1 MKAVLEYWQSLKEQ
15 EQKLLMVAGG
25 IFVIFVFVMGVWR
38 PLNNAIETS
47 TKELKKQQ
55 DLSVWMQSSIVKIK
69 QANPKA
75 SMSSGSL
82 SQVVNSTRNKYQ
94 ITISKMQPKDNTLR
108 LTVESVEFNKLVDW
122 LTLLVEKH
130 QVTIVK
136 IDMSKDDNTGYV
148 KVSSLVLEK

>member
-25 IFVIFVFVMGVWR
+25 IFVIFVFVMGIWR

-130 QVTIVK
+130 QITIVK

>member
-1 MKAVLEYWQSLKEQ
+1 MKAILEYWQSLKEQ

-38 PLNNAIETS
+38 PLNNAIDTF
-47 TKELKKQQ
+47 TKELNKQQ
-55 DLSVWMQSSIVKIK
+55 DLVIWMQSSIAKIK

-75 SMSSGSL
+75 SISSGSL
-82 SQVVNSTRNKYQ
+82 SQIVNKTRNKYQ
-94 ITISKMQPKDNTLR
+94 IVISKMQPKDNTLR
-108 LTVESVEFNKLVDW
+108 LTIESVEFNKLVDW

-130 QVTIVK
+130 QFTIEK

-148 KVSSLVLEK
+148 KVSQLILEK

>member
-1 MKAVLEYWQSLKEQ
+1 MKAMLEYWQSLKEQ
-15 EQKLLMVAGG
+15 EQKLLMIAGG
-25 IFVIFVFVMGVWR
+25 IFVLFVFVMGIWR
-38 PLNNAIETS
+38 PLNNAIEAS
-47 TKELKKQQ
+47 SKELKKQQ
-55 DLSVWMQSSIVKIK
+55 DLSVWMRSSIAKIK

-94 ITISKMQPKDNTLR
+94 ISISKMQPKDNTLR
-108 LTVESVEFNKLVDW
+108 LTVESVEFNKLIDW

-130 QVTIVK
+130 QITIVK

>member
-38 PLNNAIETS
+38 PLNNAIESS

-55 DLSVWMQSSIVKIK
+55 DLSIWMQSSIAKIK
-69 QANPKA
+69 QSNPKA
-75 SMSSGSL
+75 NMRSGSL
-82 SQVVNSTRNKYQ
+82 SQVVNNTRNKYQ
-94 ITISKMQPKDNTLR
+94 IVISKMQPKDNTLR

-130 QVTIVK
+130 QVTIAK

-148 KVSSLVLEK
+148 RVSSLVLEK

>member
-1 MKAVLEYWQSLKEQ
+1 MKAILEYWQSLKEQ

-25 IFVIFVFVMGVWR
+25 IFVIFVFVMGIWR

-47 TKELKKQQ
+47 SKELKKQQ
-55 DLSVWMQSSIVKIK
+55 DLSVWMQSSISKIK

-75 SMSSGSL
+75 SMRSGNL
-82 SQVVNSTRNKYQ
+82 SQIVNSTRNKYQ

-108 LTVESVEFNKLVDW
+108 LSVESVEFNKLVEW
-122 LTLLVEKH
+122 LSLLVDKH
-130 QVTIVK
+130 QVKIAK

>member
-15 EQKLLMVAGG
+15 EQKLLVVAGG
-25 IFVIFVFVMGVWR
+25 IFVLFVFVMGIWR
-38 PLNNAIETS
+38 PLNNAIDTS

-130 QVTIVK
+130 QITIVK